1 MTDLDW
7 EVAGE
12 GDRAFLLIH
21 CGLGDR
27 SFWDHVV
34 PELARDGRVV
44 TYDQRAFGKSPDP
57 AGSFSPAQ
65 DAVEVLDAAEVERAV
80 VVGCSYGARVALETA
95 LEYPERVE
103 RLVLVSGPGEDDEG
117 LAKQLEKVDDLLE
130 EGDFDAANAIEVEVW
145 AHGASEDA
153 LAWVTAQNRALLE
166 RQAELEHEPVF
177 AEPDALKRLGEV
189 RAPTLVLLG
198 ERDQPSTI
206 RTAKRV
212 AESVPDGRAIDVPA
226 AGHLLGR
233 EQPKALVDA
242 VRRFA
247 GIE

>member
-12 GDRAFLLIH
+12 GDRTFLLIH

-34 PELARDGRVV
+34 PELAKDGRVV
-44 TYDQRAFGKSPDP
+44 TYDQRAFGTSPDP

-65 DAVEVLDAAEVERAV
+65 DAVDVLDAAEAERAV
-80 VVGCSYGARVALETA
+80 VIGCSYGSRVALETA
-95 LEYPERVE
+95 LEHPERVE
-103 RLVLVSGPGEDDEG
+103 RLVLVSGPGEDDEE
-117 LAKQLEKVDDLLE
+117 LARQLEKVDDLIE
-130 EGDFDAANAIEVEVW
+130 DGDFDAANAIEVEVW

-153 LAWVTAQNRALLE
+153 LTWVTVQNRILLE

-177 AEPDALKRLGEV
+177 SEPDALKRLDQV
-189 RAPTLVLLG
+189 RMPVLVALG

-212 AESVPDGRAIDVPA
+212 AAQVPDGRVIDVPA

-233 EQPKALVDA
+233 EQPEALVAAIRDF
-242 VRRFA
+242 VS
-247 GIE
+247 

>member
-1 MTDLDW
+1 VTDLDW

-12 GDRAFLLIH
+12 GDRTFLLIH

-44 TYDQRAFGKSPDP
+44 TYDQRAFGRSPDP
-57 AGSFSPAQ
+57 TGSFSPAQ
-65 DAVEVLDAAEVERAV
+65 DAVDVLDAAGAERAV
-80 VVGCSYGARVALETA
+80 VVGCSYGSRVALETA
-95 LEYPERVE
+95 IGFPERVE
-103 RLVLVSGPGEDDEG
+103 KLVLVSGPGEDDEH
-117 LAKQLEKVDDLLE
+117 LAKQLEQVDALLE
-130 EGDFDAANAIEVEVW
+130 DGDFDGANAIEVEVW
-145 AHGASEDA
+145 AKGASEDA

-177 AEPDALKRLGEV
+177 LEPDALKRLDEV

-212 AESVPDGRAIDVPA
+212 AESVPDGRAIDVPD

-233 EQPKALVDA
+233 EQPDALVAA
-242 VRRFA
+242 VRDFA
-247 GIE
+247 R

>member
-12 GDRAFLLIH
+12 GDRTFLLIH

-34 PELARDGRVV
+34 PELAKDGRVV

-65 DAVEVLDAAEVERAV
+65 DAVDVLDAAGAERAV
-80 VVGCSYGARVALETA
+80 VIGCSYGSRVALETA
-95 LEYPERVE
+95 LEHPDRVE
-103 RLVLVSGPGEDDEG
+103 KLVLVSGPGEDDED
-117 LAKQLEKVDDLLE
+117 LARQLEKVDDLIE
-130 EGDFDAANAIEVEVW
+130 GGDFDAANAIEVEVW

-153 LAWVTAQNRALLE
+153 LTWVTAQNRILLE

-177 AEPDALKRLGEV
+177 AEPDALKRLDEV

-198 ERDQPSTI
+198 ERDQASTI

-212 AESVPDGRAIDVPA
+212 AAQVPDGRVVDVPA

-233 EQPKALVDA
+233 EQREALVAA
-242 VRRFA
+242 VRDFV
-247 GIE
+247 G